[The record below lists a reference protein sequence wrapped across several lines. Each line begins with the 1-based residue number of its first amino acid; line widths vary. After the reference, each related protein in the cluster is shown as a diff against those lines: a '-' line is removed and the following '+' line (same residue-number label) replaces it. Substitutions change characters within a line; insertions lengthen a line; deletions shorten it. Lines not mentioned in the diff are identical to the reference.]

1 MVCSHTPHCPRKH
14 CCKLYLV
21 SSPIHHSLV
30 NPDVTGTWW
39 DEEKAEK
46 QIKQGEGRKKDDGE
60 RVVILIMLIIDDL
73 HNYSHVQR
81 TSTYMVSFIH

>member
-14 CCKLYLV
+14 HYKWYLV
-21 SSPIHHSLV
+21 SSVVHHSLV
-30 NPDVTGTWW
+30 NPDVMGTWW

-46 QIKQGEGRKKDDGE
+46 KIKQGERKKKDGE
-60 RVVILIMLIIDDL
+60 RVVIIMFIINDL